1 MSFKKTLIA
10 AVIVATP
17 ALASAASDISFNPS
31 YFDLYYLPSAKIKA
45 STDFGLGT
53 VTAKDEG
60 DGYGVK
66 THIGLGQNFFLAGEY
81 QANDYSPEQ
90 NDNEEFER
98 DLNIYRFGAGMF
110 IPETPFF
117 VEGEYIGID
126 IGGNDSTNAD
136 EDEDRNGYGVHAGV
150 SSTFGERVTLNAKV
164 GYVDVDDLDGFEYLV
179 GGAFNF
185 TQHLGVFADY
195 RGSDLKGSNDN
206 KLELNEFRTGV
217 RFAF

>member
-10 AVIVATP
+10 VAVACP
-17 ALASAASDISFNPS
+17 GLAFAAVDDAGFNQS

-45 STDFGLGT
+45 STPVGVGT

-66 THIGLGQNFFLAGEY
+66 TRLGVGENFFFAGEY

-90 NDNEEFER
+90 DDNEELER
-98 DLNIYRFGAGMF
+98 DLNVYRLGAGLF
-110 IPETPFF
+110 IPSTPFF

-126 IGGNDSTNAD
+126 VGGNDDTPVD
-136 EDEDRNGYGVHAGV
+136 EDEDHNGYGVHAGV
-150 SSTFGERVTLNAKV
+150 SSYFGERLMLNAKL
-164 GYVDVDDLDGFEYLV
+164 GYVDIDDTDGFEYLV

-185 TQHLGVFADY
+185 TQHLAVFADY
-195 RGSDLKGSNDN
+195 RGSDLKGDN
-206 KLELNEFRTGV
+206 GSQLELNEFRTGV
-217 RFAF
+217 RFTF